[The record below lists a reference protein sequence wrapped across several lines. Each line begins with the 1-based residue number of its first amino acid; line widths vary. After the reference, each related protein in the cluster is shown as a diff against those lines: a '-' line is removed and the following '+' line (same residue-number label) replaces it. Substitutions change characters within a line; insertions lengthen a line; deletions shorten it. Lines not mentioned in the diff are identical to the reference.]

1 MHSLSQVNKIQANM
15 WFGLENSIIQ
25 CTLNWRDSQHVVS
38 KLKELTNYLNFNLRD
53 LANVFYQR
61 ITTSWSQVQNYTEY
75 ANLYIQKLNLNKALK
90 FEKKVKETMVET
102 SQNKH

>member
-1 MHSLSQVNKIQANM
+1 M

-61 ITTSWSQVQNYTEY
+61 ITTS
-75 ANLYIQKLNLNKALK
+75 
-90 FEKKVKETMVET
+90 
-102 SQNKH
+102 